1 MIKQFGITDIDFLI
15 KITPQL
21 DGTEWNGAVD
31 VSIIHSPDN
40 PLDDDSFANLTM
52 IANMMAAA
60 LPVMEENDGIRDHL
74 FQYVSEMEI
83 EDDYEQDNVV
93 SLDMF
98 TKTRGNA

>member
-21 DGTEWNGAVD
+21 DGAEWNGAVD

-60 LPVMEENDGIRDHL
+60 LPVMEESDEIRDHL

-93 SLDMF
+93 NLDMF
-98 TKTRGNA
+98 TKTKGNA

>member
-21 DGTEWNGAVD
+21 DGSEWNGTVD

-52 IANMMAAA
+52 LANMMAAA
-60 LPVMEENDGIRDHL
+60 LPVMEESDEIRDHL

-83 EDDYEQDNVV
+83 EEDYEQDNVV
-93 SLDMF
+93 NLDMF